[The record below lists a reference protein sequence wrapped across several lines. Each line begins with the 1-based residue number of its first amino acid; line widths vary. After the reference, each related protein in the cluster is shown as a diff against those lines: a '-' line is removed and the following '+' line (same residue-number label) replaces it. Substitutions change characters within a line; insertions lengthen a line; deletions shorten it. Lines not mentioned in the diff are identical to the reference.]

1 MKTKILVFAVSI
13 VSLIFHLK
21 EVVMVRGRIFSFLF
35 GVIADFVA
43 SQASAQTAVMRLT
56 ANNSYR
62 GRLRIT
68 MVALM
73 ASLVALLPP
82 AVPSVEA
89 QATPPAKLVLL
100 GPQQL
105 IAALYQGAGPNASTA
120 LVVMHDS
127 ANFITAPPCVELNQR
142 GFTALCSQALFSNN
156 AQLNWDQVALDIGYG
171 VSYLRSLPGIQH
183 VVLVGHSGGGADMAW
198 YQNVAENGVAAC
210 QDPAR
215 LNPCG
220 NNLAG
225 LPPAD
230 GVVMLDS
237 IPGQAFSNM
246 QAWDASVLNP
256 DGLTSHRNPS
266 LYLFDPKNGYNTD
279 PNQSSTYS
287 RAFIN
292 RYTRAEADREAD
304 LVNMAQQLQQ
314 QIASGQ
320 GDFSDDMPFPVGHDA
335 ARISTQDTSLIS
347 RTKGKYP
354 LITPTS
360 PNGTVQ
366 VINSVRVPSASVV
379 LSTPQ
384 ANDSWAGSG
393 KNFTVKTFMS
403 ISAINAPHY
412 RLTADSIEGV
422 DWSSSNT
429 STVSNVAGIT
439 APLLIM
445 SMTAHYWVV
454 PSEMYYLAATKSRSK
469 TLAYVYGAIHTFTP
483 CTVCGIPA
491 DQIGDT
497 VAETFNYVANWLQT
511 MF

>member
-1 MKTKILVFAVSI
+1 MISKIVLLA
-13 VSLIFHLK
+13 LI
-21 EVVMVRGRIFSFLF
+21 
-35 GVIADFVA
+35 
-43 SQASAQTAVMRLT
+43 
-56 ANNSYR
+56 
-62 GRLRIT
+62 
-68 MVALM
+68 
-73 ASLVALLPP
+73 ASLAALLPQV
-82 AVPSVEA
+82 VPSVEA
-89 QATPPAKLVLL
+89 QATPPAQLVLL

-105 IAALYQGAGPNASTA
+105 IAALYQGSGPNASTA
-120 LVVMHDS
+120 IFVLHDTAS
-127 ANFITAPPCVELNQR
+127 FITAPPCVQLNQR
-142 GFTALCSQALFSNN
+142 GFTALCTN
-156 AQLNWDQVALDIGYG
+156 APFPSTAQVVWDQVALDIGYG
-171 VSYLRSLPGIQH
+171 VSYLRSLPGIQR

-210 QDPAR
+210 QAPAR
-215 LNPCG
+215 LDPCG
-220 NNLAG
+220 SNLAG

-237 IPGQAFSNM
+237 IPGLAFSNM
-246 QAWDASVLNP
+246 QAWDASVLIP
-256 DGLTSHRNPS
+256 DGLTSHRDPS

-292 RYTRAEADREAD
+292 RYTREQANREAD
-304 LVNMAQQLQQ
+304 LVNMAQQLKQ

-335 ARISTQDTSLIS
+335 ARISTQDTSLLS
-347 RTKGKYP
+347 RTKGQYP

-379 LSTPQ
+379 PSTPQ

-393 KNFTVKTFMS
+393 RNFTVNTFMS
-403 ISAINAPHY
+403 NSAINAPHY

-422 DWSSSNT
+422 DWASSNT

-491 DQIGDT
+491 NQIGDT

-511 MF
+511 VF

>member
-1 MKTKILVFAVSI
+1 MIR
-13 VSLIFHLK
+13 
-21 EVVMVRGRIFSFLF
+21 ERIFSFLF
-35 GVIADFVA
+35 GVIAALGA
-43 SQASAQTAVMRLT
+43 SQASAETAVMRLT
-56 ANNSYR
+56 ANTYR

-100 GPQQL
+100 GPQQQL
-105 IAALYQGAGPNASTA
+105 TAGLYEGAGPNASTA
-120 LVVMHDS
+120 LFVFHDT
-127 ANFITAPPCVELNQR
+127 ANFITAPPCVQLVQR
-142 GFTALCSQALFSNN
+142 GFTALCTNAPFSST
-156 AQLNWDQVALDIGYG
+156 AQVVWDQVALDIGYG

-183 VVLVGHSGGGADMAW
+183 VVLVGHSGGGASMAW

-210 QDPAR
+210 QAPAR

-230 GVVMLDS
+230 GVVLLDS
-237 IPGQAFSNM
+237 IPGLAFSNM
-246 QAWDASVLNP
+246 SAFDASVVKA
-256 DGLTSHRNPS
+256 DGITSHRKPS
-266 LYLFDPKNGYNTD
+266 LDLFNPDNGYNPD
-279 PNQSSTYS
+279 PNQPSKYS

-292 RYTRAEADREAD
+292 RYTREQADREAD
-304 LVNMAQQLQQ
+304 LVFAAQRIRQ

-335 ARISTQDTSLIS
+335 ARIYTQDPSLLS
-347 RTKGKYP
+347 HTKGQYP

-366 VINSVRVPSASVV
+366 IINSVRVPSASVV
-379 LSTPQ
+379 PSTPQ
-384 ANDSWAGSG
+384 ANGSWAGSG
-393 KNFTVKTFMS
+393 RNFTVNTFMS
-403 ISAINAPHY
+403 NSAINAFDY

-439 APLLIM
+439 VPLLIM

-454 PSEMYYLAATKSRSK
+454 PSEMYYLAATKSTQK
-469 TLAYVYGAIHTFTP
+469 TLAYVFGATHVFTP

-491 DQIGDT
+491 NQIGDT
-497 VAETFNYVANWLQT
+497 LAETFNYVANWLQT
-511 MF
+511 VF

>member
-1 MKTKILVFAVSI
+1 MTSKIVLLA
-13 VSLIFHLK
+13 LI
-21 EVVMVRGRIFSFLF
+21 
-35 GVIADFVA
+35 
-43 SQASAQTAVMRLT
+43 
-56 ANNSYR
+56 
-62 GRLRIT
+62 
-68 MVALM
+68 
-73 ASLVALLPP
+73 ASLVMLLPS

-89 QATPPAKLVLL
+89 QATPPAQLVLL
-100 GPQQL
+100 GPQQQV
-105 IAALYQGAGPNASTA
+105 IAGLYQGSGPNASTA
-120 LVVMHDS
+120 LFLIHET
-127 ANFITAPPCVELNQR
+127 ANFITTPACVELVQR
-142 GFTALCSQALFSNN
+142 GFTALCAKSQFTQSAEV
-156 AQLNWDQVALDIGYG
+156 NWDQIALDVGYG

-215 LNPCG
+215 LDPCG

-246 QAWDASVLNP
+246 QAWDASVLIP
-256 DGLTSHRNPS
+256 DGLTSHRDPS

-292 RYTRAEADREAD
+292 RYTREQANREAN
-304 LVNMAQQLQQ
+304 LVITAQDIQQ
-314 QIASGQ
+314 QIASGR
-320 GDFSDDMPFPVGHDA
+320 GDFSDDSPFPVGHDA
-335 ARISTQDTSLIS
+335 ARIWQQDTRLLS

-366 VINSVRVPSASVV
+366 LINSVRVPSASVV
-379 LSTPQ
+379 PSSPQ
-384 ANDSWAGSG
+384 ANDSFATSG
-393 KNFTVKTFMS
+393 KNYTVNTF
-403 ISAINAPHY
+403 ISAGAINAPDY

-429 STVSNVAGIT
+429 ATVSNVGGIT
-439 APLLIM
+439 TPLLIM

-454 PSEMYYLAATKSRSK
+454 PSEMYYLAATKSAHK
-469 TLAYVYGAIHTFTP
+469 TLAYVFGAIHTFTP

-491 DQIGDT
+491 NEIGDT

-511 MF
+511 VF

>member
-1 MKTKILVFAVSI
+1 M
-13 VSLIFHLK
+13 
-21 EVVMVRGRIFSFLF
+21 
-35 GVIADFVA
+35 
-43 SQASAQTAVMRLT
+43 
-56 ANNSYR
+56 
-62 GRLRIT
+62 
-68 MVALM
+68 
-73 ASLVALLPP
+73 
-82 AVPSVEA
+82 
-89 QATPPAKLVLL
+89 
-100 GPQQL
+100 
-105 IAALYQGAGPNASTA
+105 
-120 LVVMHDS
+120 
-127 ANFITAPPCVELNQR
+127 
-142 GFTALCSQALFSNN
+142 QAL
-156 AQLNWDQVALDIGYG
+156 
-171 VSYLRSLPGIQH
+171 
-183 VVLVGHSGGGADMAW
+183 
-198 YQNVAENGVAAC
+198 
-210 QDPAR
+210 
-215 LNPCG
+215 
-220 NNLAG
+220 
-225 LPPAD
+225 
-230 GVVMLDS
+230 
-237 IPGQAFSNM
+237 
-246 QAWDASVLNP
+246 DASVFIP
-256 DGLTSHRNPS
+256 DGLTSHRDPS
-266 LYLFDPKNGYNTD
+266 LYLFDPKNGYNPD

-304 LVNMAQQLQQ
+304 LVDMAQQLQQ

-347 RTKGKYP
+347 HTKGKYP

-439 APLLIM
+439 APLLMM

>member
-1 MKTKILVFAVSI
+1 MAKQARPLLNVLKPKKEDASMTSKIVL
-13 VSLIFHLK
+13 L
-21 EVVMVRGRIFSFLF
+21 
-35 GVIADFVA
+35 
-43 SQASAQTAVMRLT
+43 
-56 ANNSYR
+56 
-62 GRLRIT
+62 
-68 MVALM
+68 ALM

-82 AVPSVEA
+82 AVPSVQA
-89 QATPPAKLVLL
+89 QATPPATLVLL
-100 GPQQL
+100 GPQQQL
-105 IAALYQGAGPNASTA
+105 IAGLYQGSGPNASTA
-120 LVVMHDS
+120 VVVMHDS
-127 ANFITAPPCVELNQR
+127 ANFITAPPCVELVQR

-215 LNPCG
+215 LDPCG

-237 IPGQAFSNM
+237 IPGQAFSNL
-246 QAWDASVLNP
+246 QAWDASVVKA
-256 DGLTSHRNPS
+256 DGLTSHQIPS
-266 LYLFDPKNGYNTD
+266 LYLFNPKNGYNTN

-292 RYTRAEADREAD
+292 RYTHAEADREAE
-304 LVNMAQQLQQ
+304 LVAMAQLLRD

-320 GDFSDDMPFPVGHDA
+320 DEFSDDAPFPVGHDA
-335 ARISTQDTSLIS
+335 ARISTQDTSLLAH
-347 RTKGKYP
+347 TKGKYP

-379 LSTPQ
+379 PSTPQ
-384 ANDSWAGSG
+384 ANNSWAGSG

-403 ISAINAPHY
+403 ISAINAIDY

-422 DWSSSNT
+422 DWASSNT

-491 DQIGDT
+491 NQIGDT
-497 VAETFNYVANWLQT
+497 VAETFNYVANWLEAH
-511 MF
+511 F